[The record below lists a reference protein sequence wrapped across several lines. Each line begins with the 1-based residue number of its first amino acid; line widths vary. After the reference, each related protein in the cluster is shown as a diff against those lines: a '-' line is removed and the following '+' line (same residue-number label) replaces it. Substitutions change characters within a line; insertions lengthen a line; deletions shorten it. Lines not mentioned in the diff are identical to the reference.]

1 MRTDMGLRVP
11 GDMFQISTLEA
22 HDAMVKF
29 GSMPQILEPW
39 SFHAL
44 MVWNVKRWNVIVKWD
59 VLARQIPY
67 QISSG
72 LLVSIFLLF
81 VLCVLFGLSIHDS
94 ERLVLYAA
102 WHDLRVIASLCVPAI
117 PGVARILGVVWIP
130 GHHQHVTWSQTGGAS
145 ARFWSSLL
153 EPRKLK
159 RGEQVNKSKPSWTSP
174 LRFLFAEWFW
184 CQNSFRIY
192 KKHVRWAEARGQDWS
207 QTRHCG
213 LWAIGFHSFICCVSR
228 KLFYTHWV
236 SWTVEIFL
244 SRTSVV
250 CPHCC
255 GCDPFRLHNGVDKL
269 PNVLVNMSQHCITK
283 AGISWGANMTRPGRA
298 ERFGVSRPTTGPGD
312 FGLRGFY
319 PADAKGQYDMQVK
332 DFSKMDAVTHTAS
345 NVYIQHRKKMCQK
358 SELVTSQ
365 SGYFWVSVN
374 TKLWLSNIKHWVQ
387 TWHE

>member
-44 MVWNVKRWNVIVKWD
+44 MVWNVRRWNVIVKLD

-145 ARFWSSLL
+145 ARIWSSLL

-159 RGEQVNKSKPSWTSP
+159 RGEPVNKWTSP
-174 LRFLFAEWFW
+174 LRFLF
-184 CQNSFRIY
+184 Y
-192 KKHVRWAEARGQDWS
+192 
-207 QTRHCG
+207 
-213 LWAIGFHSFICCVSR
+213 
-228 KLFYTHWV
+228 
-236 SWTVEIFL
+236 
-244 SRTSVV
+244 
-250 CPHCC
+250 
-255 GCDPFRLHNGVDKL
+255 GV
-269 PNVLVNMSQHCITK
+269 VLVPEFLQ
-283 AGISWGANMTRPGRA
+283 
-298 ERFGVSRPTTGPGD
+298 
-312 FGLRGFY
+312 
-319 PADAKGQYDMQVK
+319 
-332 DFSKMDAVTHTAS
+332 
-345 NVYIQHRKKMCQK
+345 
-358 SELVTSQ
+358 
-365 SGYFWVSVN
+365 
-374 TKLWLSNIKHWVQ
+374 NI
-387 TWHE
+387 

>member
-44 MVWNVKRWNVIVKWD
+44 MVWNVRRWNVIVKWD

-145 ARFWSSLL
+145 ARFWSSFL

-174 LRFLFAEWFW
+174 LRFLF
-184 CQNSFRIY
+184 
-192 KKHVRWAEARGQDWS
+192 
-207 QTRHCG
+207 CG
-213 LWAIGFHSFICCVSR
+213 V
-228 KLFYTHWV
+228 
-236 SWTVEIFL
+236 
-244 SRTSVV
+244 
-250 CPHCC
+250 
-255 GCDPFRLHNGVDKL
+255 
-269 PNVLVNMSQHCITK
+269 VLVPEFLQ
-283 AGISWGANMTRPGRA
+283 
-298 ERFGVSRPTTGPGD
+298 
-312 FGLRGFY
+312 
-319 PADAKGQYDMQVK
+319 
-332 DFSKMDAVTHTAS
+332 
-345 NVYIQHRKKMCQK
+345 
-358 SELVTSQ
+358 
-365 SGYFWVSVN
+365 
-374 TKLWLSNIKHWVQ
+374 NI
-387 TWHE
+387 